1 MNHSFQLDY
10 GRKKTPSLV
19 SEYGMCE
26 FNMLSLN
33 YISPLFGLYDY
44 LLECWFV
51 CSFII
56 NLKLIFFLLWERRT
70 CQQLELISK
79 RFEKERQRFQKE
91 IEVLRTKLMKADDV
105 NSSLKTS
112 MAQRASQFQIIQEDL
127 LKKASK
133 TSSLEREVSF

>member
-1 MNHSFQLDY
+1 MMLSSIFNFFFFVRLFVCLFVWGMLFVFMNHSFQLDY
-10 GRKKTPSLV
+10 GRKKTPSLA

-56 NLKLIFFLLWERRT
+56 NLKLIFFLL
-70 CQQLELISK
+70 
-79 RFEKERQRFQKE
+79 
-91 IEVLRTKLMKADDV
+91 
-105 NSSLKTS
+105 
-112 MAQRASQFQIIQEDL
+112 
-127 LKKASK
+127 
-133 TSSLEREVSF
+133 